1 MNPNTISSAGA
12 GVQGIQLEAV
22 TLKRGDRQVF
32 AELTLHL
39 TESRIGLIGDNGAG
53 KSSLFRLICGLD
65 LPQAGRVTVHGRDTS
80 NATDRRVLPQQVGL
94 MFQNPDDQIIF
105 PTVGEELAF
114 SLTAA
119 GATKQQARQQA
130 LDFLA
135 TRDRADWAE
144 RAIGELSQGQRQQ
157 VCLMALQI
165 THPSTL
171 LLDEPYS
178 SLDLL
183 SQLRLSA
190 QIAASDQQIILS
202 THLLDHVHDFERVLW
217 LDNGVLRGD
226 GPGREVCAAYAQNV
240 QHVYAHSMT
249 EAAIN
254 TATAMQAVNA

>member
-1 MNPNTISSAGA
+1 MNQNTNSPAGA
-12 GVQGIQLEAV
+12 ATPGIRLQAV
-22 TLKRGDRQVF
+22 TLRRGERQVF
-32 AELTLHL
+32 EQLTLHL

-65 LPQAGRVTVHGRDTS
+65 QPQAGNVTVHGRDTA
-80 NATDRRVLPQQVGL
+80 NAADRRLLPQQVGL

-114 SLTAA
+114 SLSAA
-119 GATKQQARQQA
+119 GATRQQARQQA
-130 LDFLA
+130 LAFLN
-135 TRDRADWAE
+135 TRGRADWAE

-165 THPSTL
+165 THPATL

-202 THLLDHVHDFERVLW
+202 THLLDHVQDFERVLW
-217 LDNGVLRGD
+217 LDQGVLRGD
-226 GPGREVCAAYAQNV
+226 GPGREVCAAYAGDV
-240 QHVYAHSMT
+240 RERS
-249 EAAIN
+249 AA
-254 TATAMQAVNA
+254 ALNA